1 MRPASA
7 TRWIPGESC
16 ESAHS
21 SPNSRALIHR
31 SRSTASRRI
40 RSKVLVPPP
49 TDWVPTATHERASL
63 PGMPVH
69 LSVRAEGG
77 RQETPTFTW
86 NPVEQMWVQEKG
98 GAAKPPPAPH
108 DVHAIQTW
116 FLDADENEWIQTVL
130 GPMGR
135 QLAAQW
141 RGAYRVPDTAI
152 ARQSTSTKKRNPL
165 PILVAGVVLIA
176 LIGGVAVAAPG
187 LMNPSVT
194 PASSGPIA
202 ASNVPAST
210 EPTAAPTAEP
220 TPDPTAA
227 PATPVPATPR
237 PRPAGPSYTL
247 KNGTVVTYTGPVSAV
262 RNSTL
267 PASFAVSLANG
278 RAATGA
284 FGIFLNDPNSV
295 ANRRAVNGN
304 LDGNGRILL
313 QVPTNV
319 QPGIY
324 QLLFSYGG
332 ETAQITTIAV
342 R

>member
-1 MRPASA
+1 
-7 TRWIPGESC
+7 
-16 ESAHS
+16 
-21 SPNSRALIHR
+21 
-31 SRSTASRRI
+31 
-40 RSKVLVPPP
+40 
-49 TDWVPTATHERASL
+49 
-63 PGMPVH
+63 MPVVTRERVK
-69 LSVRAEGG
+69 LASMAVNLTVMDVVG
-77 RQETPTFTW
+77 RQEAPVFTW

-116 FLDADENEWIQTVL
+116 FLDTDENEWIQTVL

-141 RGAYRVPDTAI
+141 RGAYRVPDAAI
-152 ARQSTSTKKRNPL
+152 ARQSTPKKKRSPL
-165 PILVAGVVLIA
+165 PILIAGVVLIA
-176 LIGGVAVAAPG
+176 LIGGVAMAAPG
-187 LMNPSVT
+187 LMNPSAT
-194 PASSGPIA
+194 PAPSGPVAVSPAPGTSA
-202 ASNVPAST
+202 APS
-210 EPTAAPTAEP
+210 AAPTPEP
-220 TPDPTAA
+220 TPDPTEA

-247 KNGTVVTYTGPVSAV
+247 KNGTVVTYTGPVTAV
-262 RNSTL
+262 RNATL
-267 PASFAVSLANG
+267 PASFAVVLANG

-284 FGIFLNDPNSV
+284 FGVFLNDPSSV

-319 QPGIY
+319 QPGVY

-332 ETAQITTIAV
+332 ETAQITTVAV

>member
-1 MRPASA
+1 MD
-7 TRWIPGESC
+7 
-16 ESAHS
+16 
-21 SPNSRALIHR
+21 
-31 SRSTASRRI
+31 
-40 RSKVLVPPP
+40 VV
-49 TDWVPTATHERASL
+49 
-63 PGMPVH
+63 
-69 LSVRAEGG
+69 G
-77 RQETPTFTW
+77 RQEAPVFTW
-86 NPVEQMWVQEKG
+86 NPVEQMWVQERG

-116 FLDADENEWIQTVL
+116 FLDTEDNEWIQTVL

-141 RGAYRVPDTAI
+141 RGAYRVPDAAITRETKTA
-152 ARQSTSTKKRNPL
+152 KKRSPL
-165 PILVAGVVLIA
+165 PILIAAAVLIA

-187 LMNPSVT
+187 LMSPTAT
-194 PASSGPIA
+194 PAPTVA
-202 ASNVPAST
+202 VSNPPASV
-210 EPTAAPTAEP
+210 EPTAAPTPEP
-220 TPDPTAA
+220 TPEPTVA

-247 KNGTVVTYTGPVSAV
+247 KNGTVVTYTGPVTAA
-262 RNSTL
+262 RNATL

-278 RAATGA
+278 RAGA
-284 FGIFLNDPNSV
+284 GSFGIFLNDPVTVS
-295 ANRRAVNGN
+295 NRRAVNGT

-313 QVPTNV
+313 QIPTNV

-332 ETAQITTIAV
+332 ETAQITTVSV